1 MRQFYVTIL
10 CSERNGTLYTGVTS
24 DLIKRIFQHRH
35 DFVDGFTKEYRVHRL
50 AWYEV
55 HASAQSAIMREKQIK
70 KWNRQWKLELI
81 EKLNPEWEDLY
92 LDITQQ
98 TGFPLSWE

>member
-1 MRQFYVTIL
+1 
-10 CSERNGTLYTGVTS
+10 
-24 DLIKRIFQHRH
+24 
-35 DFVDGFTKEYRVHRL
+35 
-50 AWYEV
+50 
-55 HASAQSAIMREKQIK
+55 MREKQIK

>member
-1 MRQFYVTIL
+1 VAF
-10 CSERNGTLYTGVTS
+10 
-24 DLIKRIFQHRH
+24 DLINRVYQHRN
-35 DFVDGFTKEYRVHRL
+35 DLVDGFTKEYGVHQL

-55 HASAQSAIMREKQIK
+55 QASSQAAVVREKQIK

-92 LDITQQ
+92 LDVTQQ
-98 TGFPLSWE
+98 TGFPLSRE